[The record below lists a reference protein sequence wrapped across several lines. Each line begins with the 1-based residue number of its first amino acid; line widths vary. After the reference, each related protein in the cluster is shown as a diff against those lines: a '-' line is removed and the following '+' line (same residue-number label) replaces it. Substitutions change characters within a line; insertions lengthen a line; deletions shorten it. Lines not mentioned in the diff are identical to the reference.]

1 MCLNHQSNS
10 PEAIEKRNMNSLTKD
25 SAGYDDIMKQIASQA
40 ELVRQTFESNKRK
53 PAVSPAT
60 IAAAHLMAS
69 NNKKRKLSGPFTSDT
84 LLTDSQPAK
93 MRFTRHFHSPIAS
106 LARADTKKES
116 RVNELE
122 GHSRS
127 VSPIPIAKEPISH
140 INYNDVVCI
149 SGKTS
154 SELIGNRRYRVWID
168 LHRQAFAKA
177 VFEEDRRRIAHSIVN
192 TVKGSAPSG
201 RFLSQDRTTGKW
213 FDIGYQQAFTAT
225 MKDLAKERPA
235 NNMNFR
241 SSPKLSV
248 QRTYVSK
255 AA

>member
-1 MCLNHQSNS
+1 MCLNHQDNS
-10 PEAIEKRNMNSLTKD
+10 PKAIEKRNMSTFMKD

-53 PAVSPAT
+53 PTVSPAT

-69 NNKKRKLSGPFTSDT
+69 NNKKRKLCGPFTSYAPSS
-84 LLTDSQPAK
+84 DSQPAK
-93 MRFTRHFHSPIAS
+93 MRFTSHFHSPIAS
-106 LARADTKKES
+106 LARADTKKEG
-116 RVNELE
+116 RAVELE
-122 GHSRS
+122 GSSRS
-127 VSPIPIAKEPISH
+127 VSPIPITKEPISH

-177 VFEEDRRRIAHSIVN
+177 PFEEDRRRIAHSIVN
-192 TVKGSAPSG
+192 TVKGSSPSG
-201 RFLSQDRTTGKW
+201 RFLSQDKTSGKW
-213 FDIGYQQAFTAT
+213 FDIGYQQAFTHT
-225 MKDLAKERPA
+225 MKDLAKECPTSGVTCP
-235 NNMNFR
+235 FP
-241 SSPKLSV
+241 PKTSV
-248 QRTYVSK
+248 QRTFISK